1 MLCYANN
8 ETSSENDLNS
18 LASWILGITGTSLL
32 LIPFHFNLN
41 GSGIPDWG
49 LSILGIF
56 CYMTALSNQFL
67 FALKSSQK
75 RAFFYRSV
83 SVLFLFI
90 LGIIYIRAGYFIEG
104 FIFIFVGIMQL
115 VLIIP
120 LKNRSVQTD
129 PLNLTFALIGF
140 SSGIYLAISG
150 SQYAQ
155 VDLTSYKTIL
165 IVILLVTAFFGMF
178 RKIVLSEK
186 FDVIFSRI
194 QFLPWL
200 VWCLVFIPTASAA
213 HLIGPALL
221 VTTMLVSRY
230 TPWNQLR
237 LPENDILGSRAV
249 KIVATLE
256 TTLLIFLSALLAVMD
271 LSLKVQGTTLVTA
284 RDAAFIFFALS
295 SSILYYEIATIIMT
309 INGLMNEL
317 TPHRNDE
324 TDRSRPSPMEQQAGT
339 LHQTFYKYT
348 RRVANPSQHAN

>member
-1 MLCYANN
+1 MDQAYQLGAVHFGNMLLHDRFIKPIFVCIEVEPEAGIFLSKRI
-8 ETSSENDLNS
+8 SSLPAYFRD
-18 LASWILGITGTSLL
+18 
-32 LIPFHFNLN
+32 NLYS
-41 GSGIPDWG
+41 SGIFHRKFYIYFCWDHAMG
-49 LSILGIF
+49 LDP
-56 CYMTALSNQFL
+56 
-67 FALKSSQK
+67 
-75 RAFFYRSV
+75 
-83 SVLFLFI
+83 
-90 LGIIYIRAGYFIEG
+90 
-104 FIFIFVGIMQL
+104 
-115 VLIIP
+115 P

-129 PLNLTFALIGF
+129 PLNLTFALIGV
-140 SSGIYLAISG
+140 SSVIYLAISG
-150 SQYAQ
+150 SRYAQ
-155 VDLTSYKTIL
+155 VDLTSYKAIL

-213 HLIGPALL
+213 HLIAPALL

-271 LSLKVQGTTLVTA
+271 LSLKDQGTTLVTA

-295 SSILYYEIATIIMT
+295 QPYSITKS
-309 INGLMNEL
+309 
-317 TPHRNDE
+317 P
-324 TDRSRPSPMEQQAGT
+324 RS
-339 LHQTFYKYT
+339 
-348 RRVANPSQHAN
+348 